1 MSATDATPALAR
13 APRAPTR
20 AQGWVMLVA
29 GNIIFAGA
37 YVAGKFALTTVSP
50 VTLNALRFALASLIV
65 APVVIR
71 GWRQLRMGR
80 RDALTFIIVTLLSFV
95 LNKYFEYV
103 GVYLSTA
110 SDAALLISGEGIFT
124 AAAAWIFLRERA
136 TWQHIAALALG
147 TLGVYLIIERGLTP
161 HIDAGGGA
169 QRILGDGFFV
179 LSLAFEAV
187 ASIASKRLAG
197 RFTPL
202 FVMAAT
208 VIGSLAVWLPAG
220 AVDIAL
226 HGLRLTPLSA
236 GGIIYQ
242 AAFVTAIGYFCWFG
256 GLQAVAGSAAASSL
270 FIQPLVGTLL
280 AVAILHDALSLFTLL
295 GGACILLSVWII
307 SRREA
312 AYAPTIPTLPDE
324 LPPQ

>member
-1 MSATDATPALAR
+1 MSVTETATPLAR
-13 APRAPTR
+13 APHAPTQ
-20 AQGWVMLVA
+20 AQGWAMLVA

-50 VTLNALRFALASLIV
+50 ITLNALRFALAAVIV

-71 GWRQLRMGR
+71 QRHQLRMGR
-80 RDALTFIIVTLLSFV
+80 RDALTFVAVALLSFV

-103 GVYLSTA
+103 GVNLSTA
-110 SDAALLISGEGIFT
+110 SDSALLISGEGIFT

-136 TWQHIAALALG
+136 TWRHGAALALG
-147 TLGVYLIIERGLTP
+147 TFGVYLIIERGLAP
-161 HIDAGGGA
+161 HIDPGGGA
-169 QRILGDGFFV
+169 QRILGDGFFL

-187 ASIASKRLAG
+187 ASIISKRLAG

-208 VIGSLAVWLPAG
+208 VVGSLAVWLPAG

-256 GLQAVAGSAAASSL
+256 GLQAVAGSAAAASL

-280 AVAILHDALSLFTLL
+280 AVVILHDALSLFTLV
-295 GGACILLSVWII
+295 GGGCIILSVWGI
-307 SRREA
+307 SRLGAERG
-312 AYAPTIPTLPDE
+312 
-324 LPPQ
+324 PPEVVE

>member
-1 MSATDATPALAR
+1 MSVTETATPLAR
-13 APRAPTR
+13 APHAPTQ
-20 AQGWVMLVA
+20 AQGWAMLVA

-50 VTLNALRFALASLIV
+50 ITLNALRFALAAVIV

-71 GWRQLRMGR
+71 QRHQLRMGR
-80 RDALTFIIVTLLSFV
+80 RDALTFVAVALLSFV

-103 GVYLSTA
+103 GVNLSTA
-110 SDAALLISGEGIFT
+110 SDSALLISGEGIFT

-136 TWQHIAALALG
+136 TWRHCAALALG
-147 TLGVYLIIERGLTP
+147 TFGVYLIIERGLAP
-161 HIDAGGGA
+161 HIDPGGGA
-169 QRILGDGFFV
+169 QRILGDGFFL

-187 ASIASKRLAG
+187 ASIISKRLAG

-208 VIGSLAVWLPAG
+208 VVGSLAVWLPAG

-256 GLQAVAGSAAASSL
+256 GLQAVAGSAAAASL

-280 AVAILHDALSLFTLL
+280 AVVILHDALSLFTLV
-295 GGACILLSVWII
+295 GGGCIILSVWGI
-307 SRREA
+307 SRLGAERG
-312 AYAPTIPTLPDE
+312 
-324 LPPQ
+324 PPEVVE